1 MKEEKKKKME
11 LGGKKDM
18 KLKKR
23 KEGAG
28 GKRKMPE

>member
-1 MKEEKKKKME
+1 MKEENKKME

-23 KEGAG
+23 KEG
-28 GKRKMPE
+28 KRKMPE

>member
-1 MKEEKKKKME
+1 MKEENKKME

-23 KEGAG
+23 KEGG
-28 GKRKMPE
+28 RRRKMPE